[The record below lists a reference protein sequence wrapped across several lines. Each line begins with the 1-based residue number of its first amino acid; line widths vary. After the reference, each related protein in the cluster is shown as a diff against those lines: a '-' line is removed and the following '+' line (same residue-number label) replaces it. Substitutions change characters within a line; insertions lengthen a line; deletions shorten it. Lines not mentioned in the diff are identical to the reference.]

1 VRYVMLVGLL
11 VLVAG
16 CAMTPQRPL
25 TVEEQQYQMIELHK
39 QQQMLGNALMWQQ
52 LLYGRRY

>member
-1 VRYVMLVGLL
+1 MMVGLV
-11 VLVAG
+11 VLLFGG
-16 CAMTPQRPL
+16 CAMVPQGPL